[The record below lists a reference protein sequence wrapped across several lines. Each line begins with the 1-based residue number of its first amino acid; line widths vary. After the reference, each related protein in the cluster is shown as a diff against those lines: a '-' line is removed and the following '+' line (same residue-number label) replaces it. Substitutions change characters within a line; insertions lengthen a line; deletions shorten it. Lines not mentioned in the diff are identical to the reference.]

1 MRVDAHQHFMEYNAE
16 EHVWVT
22 DELGALKRSF
32 LPADSA
38 SLLESIRFDGCIAV
52 QARQMVEENDWLLR
66 LAEAWPIIKGV
77 VGWVDL
83 TSPEVGIHLER
94 YACYPKMKGFRHVI
108 TDEPDDGFLLRD
120 DFRRGI
126 GQLKALEMT
135 YDLLIFP
142 KHIPQAIRLVQEN
155 PDQKFVVDHIG
166 NPNIRDGV
174 MSPWDSGIAELGK
187 YDNVFCKLSGMAFLA
202 EWHRW
207 NPTDFTPYLD
217 LVFEAFGPD
226 RLMIGSNWPVCTV
239 SGDYA
244 PVMNI
249 VLNYVRQFSSETREK
264 ILGKNCCRFY
274 SVVDDSES

>member
-1 MRVDAHQHFMEYNAE
+1 MR
-16 EHVWVT
+16 
-22 DELGALKRSF
+22 
-32 LPADSA
+32 
-38 SLLESIRFDGCIAV
+38 
-52 QARQMVEENDWLLR
+52 
-66 LAEAWPIIKGV
+66 
-77 VGWVDL
+77 
-83 TSPEVGIHLER
+83 
-94 YACYPKMKGFRHVI
+94 GFRHAI
-108 TDEPDDGFLLRD
+108 TDEPDGGFLLRD

-126 GQLKALEMT
+126 GQLREFDMS

-142 KHIPQAIRLVQEN
+142 KHMPHAIRLVQEN